1 VAAWAVALGL
11 LRGSVVVGVLAIAWV
26 AAIGAF
32 VGWVWLSNLWSRSGT
47 LSLLEGQR
55 DVVYLAVA
63 AAAALF
69 VNARTARAVLSGIV
83 VAVVAANVYGF
94 VVEVLPEAAPT
105 SPRIANL
112 AEPIGYP
119 NAMGLLAA
127 QAIVLALMFAS
138 SARSRAGRA
147 LAGVALAALL
157 PCLYLSL
164 ARGPWLA
171 LAIGIATSIGLAQRP
186 RDAWKATLV
195 ILPLPLVAT
204 VAVAFLPTGSP
215 PTADSLRERILVS
228 ALAGAAALANG
239 LVAARLDE
247 ILRRARLGR
256 TSLALA
262 AAGVAAVVFVAAT
275 SAHSVS
281 VGGLQSRFGGEFGQL
296 STLSG
301 HLRGLYWSAA
311 FRGYEDHPLVGSGAG
326 TFEQLWLLHRPTR
339 IYNVLD
345 AHNAYLEVLA
355 ELGPIGI
362 GLFVTAIGL
371 PLVVALR
378 TSRTALVA
386 GAAGAYAAY
395 AAHIAVDWD
404 WELPALTVTALLCA
418 STVLACAEQRR
429 LSLSTPTRGIA
440 FAGACVVGAISL
452 AGLLANGAIWEGS
465 GALRRGD
472 LTRARAEAS
481 KAGRWSLWSVE
492 PDQLRGEVALTA
504 GNRPLAAGLFRRALR
519 REPNRYWLWID
530 LAEATSGAEQR
541 RALTRAHELNPLEL
555 PPA

>member
-1 VAAWAVALGL
+1 
-11 LRGSVVVGVLAIAWV
+11 
-26 AAIGAF
+26 
-32 VGWVWLSNLWSRSGT
+32 
-47 LSLLEGQR
+47 
-55 DVVYLAVA
+55 
-63 AAAALF
+63 

-83 VAVVAANVYGF
+83 GAVVAANVYGF
-94 VVEVLPEAAPT
+94 LVEVLPEAAPT

-171 LAIGIATSIGLAQRP
+171 LAIGVAMWIGLEPNRG
-186 RDAWKATLV
+186 DAWKSTLV
-195 ILPLPLVAT
+195 LLPLPLVAT
-204 VAVAFLPTGSP
+204 VAVAFLPTGSTVGP
-215 PTADSLRERILVS
+215 DSLRERVLVS
-228 ALAGAAALANG
+228 SLAGAAALANG

-247 ILRRARLGR
+247 ILRRTGFGR

-262 AAGVAAVVFVAAT
+262 AAGIAAVVVVAAA
-275 SAHSVS
+275 SAHTVS
-281 VGGLQSRFGGEFGQL
+281 VRGLHSRFGGELGQL

-311 FRGYEDHPLVGSGAG
+311 FRGYEDHPLLGSGAG

-355 ELGPIGI
+355 ELGPIGL

-371 PLVVALR
+371 PLVVVLR
-378 TSRTALVA
+378 KSRIPLAA
-386 GAAGAYAAY
+386 GAAGAYAGY

-429 LSLSTPTRGIA
+429 LSLPIPARGLA
-440 FAGACVVGAISL
+440 FAGACAIGAISL

-472 LTRARAEAS
+472 LAGARAEAS

-492 PDQLRGEVALTA
+492 PDQLRGEVALAA
-504 GNRPLAAGLFRRALR
+504 GNRPLAARLFRRALG

-541 RALTRAHELNPLEL
+541 RALARAHELNPLEL